1 MNILITGGAGFLGD
15 RLARTLLKQGTLR
28 HRPIEQLMLAD
39 LVAPRDATLLADP
52 RVRHTTGDLLAQI
65 PALMTQRWD
74 AVFHLAS
81 AVSGECE
88 ANFDL
93 GLHAN
98 LDTTRSLLD
107 ACRAQTLAGHP
118 PTLFFFSSSVAVF
131 GGDADVPLPAVV
143 RDDTLPTPQSSYGI
157 HKFVCE
163 QLVADYTRKGFIDG
177 RAARLMTVSVR
188 PGRPNGAA
196 SGFLSGLFREPLA
209 GLPSACPVD
218 LETRVALSSPANT
231 VAGIV
236 AVAEAS
242 REAFGGRT
250 ALNLPALTVSVRE
263 MLAAFESLAG
273 PEVMTLI
280 THKPDATVA
289 GIVSAWPSHFES
301 ARAPRLGLSADA
313 SFTDVLRQYAH
324 DQPDAVSHPQ
334 ARKRLGLTTS
344 SLNSV

>member
-15 RLARTLLKQGTLR
+15 RLARTLLKQSTLR
-28 HRPIEQLMLAD
+28 GQRIEQLMLAD
-39 LVAPRDATLLADP
+39 LVAPRDAALLADP
-52 RVRHTTGDLLAQI
+52 RVRHHTGDLLAEI
-65 PALMTQRWD
+65 PALFTQPWD

-98 LDTTRSLLD
+98 LDTTRRLLD
-107 ACRAQTLAGHP
+107 ACRAQTLAGHAP
-118 PTLFFFSSSVAVF
+118 PLVFFSSSVAVF
-131 GGDADVPLPAVV
+131 GSDPALPLPAVV
-143 RDDTLPTPQSSYGI
+143 RDDTLPTPQGSYGI

-218 LETRVALSSPANT
+218 LDTCVALSSPANT

-250 ALNLPALTVSVRE
+250 ALNLPALTVSVRD
-263 MLAAFESLAG
+263 MLAALEALAG
-273 PEVMTLI
+273 PEVMGLI
-280 THKPDATVA
+280 THVPDASIA
-289 GIVSAWPSHFES
+289 GIVSAWPSRFES
-301 ARAPRLGLSADA
+301 ARAPRLGLTADA
-313 SFTDVLRQYAH
+313 SFTTVLQQYVQ
-324 DQPDAVSHPQ
+324 DQPDAVRHPQ
-334 ARKRLGLTTS
+334 ARARLGLPPLS
-344 SLNSV
+344 